1 MKLSRYFTYSAFVE
15 VLQKTLEANPL
26 LDIQDEILGHSTED
40 RPIYGLK
47 LGRGSLRI
55 LAWSQ
60 MHGNESSTTRA
71 LINLL
76 NSEFLISFLD
86 QIQLYIIPI
95 LNPDGADRW
104 SRNNAN
110 DVDLNRDAIE
120 LSQVESQILHKTY
133 KAFAPHYCL
142 NLHGQRSIY
151 GNLTG
156 DKAAQL
162 SFLAP
167 AGDKERTVT
176 QSRLESMNI
185 INKINAQLS
194 MSEEAFIGRY
204 SDAFNI
210 NCVGDY
216 FTSLGTPT
224 ILFEAGHASA
234 DYSRNEVTELMTQSI
249 KIAIS
254 EIANSAASKIDTNK
268 IVTDYELIPAIASS
282 YCDIHIRNMIS
293 SCGKNVDL
301 SIMYQ
306 EVVEAGSLYFIPC
319 ITGINDR
326 EVINGHRVIDL
337 TDIPVEDYDFEFYNH
352 GIILS
357 TTFEI
362 VIFCE

>member
-1 MKLSRYFTYSAFVE
+1 MEDNS
-15 VLQKTLEANPL
+15 L
-26 LDIQDEILGHSTED
+26 LKIHDEIIGHSSKG

-47 LGRGSLRI
+47 LGNGRIKI

-60 MHGNESSTTRA
+60 MHGNESTTTRA

-76 NSEFLISFLD
+76 NNDFLINVLD
-86 QIQLYIIPI
+86 QIQLYIVPV

-104 SRNNAN
+104 SRSNAN
-110 DVDLNRDAIE
+110 EMDLNRDAIE
-120 LSQVESQILHKTY
+120 LSQVESQILRQIYETY
-133 KAFAPHYCL
+133 VPDYCL

-151 GNLTG
+151 GNSTG

-167 AGDKERTVT
+167 AGDKERKITRCRF
-176 QSRLESMNI
+176 QSMKI
-185 INKINAQLS
+185 INVIKAGLS
-194 MSEEAFIGRY
+194 LSENVFIGRY

-216 FTSLGTPT
+216 FTSRGTPT

-234 DYSRNEVTELMTQSI
+234 DYSRNEVTELMTQAI
-249 KIAIS
+249 EIAIS
-254 EIANSAASKIDTNK
+254 EIAKSSSAIIETHKTLS
-268 IVTDYELIPAIASS
+268 DYERISSIASS
-282 YCDIHIRNMIS
+282 YCDIYLKNIVS
-293 SCGKNVDL
+293 ASGKKVDL

-306 EVVEAGSLYFIPC
+306 EVVEKGSLYFIPC
-319 ITGINDR
+319 ITGINDK
-326 EVINGHRVIDL
+326 EVKNGHRVIDL
-337 TDIPVEDYDFEFYNH
+337 LNVPVEVYDFEFYNY